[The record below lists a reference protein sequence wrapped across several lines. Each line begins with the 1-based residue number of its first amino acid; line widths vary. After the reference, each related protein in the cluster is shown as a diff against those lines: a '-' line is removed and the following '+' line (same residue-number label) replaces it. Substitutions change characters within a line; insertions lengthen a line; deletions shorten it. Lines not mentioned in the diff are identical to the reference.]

1 MFGELKVDR
10 IGAKLAR
17 NLALNWE
24 EARDDRVTENRE
36 FLYNYFSDLVWSIH
50 QNGWNFGNHRTTQ
63 RIVFLC
69 FYHSFD
75 LVVERLLEC
84 SSHGSSLQGVVV
96 VSLPFVDPISC
107 AAGGDSSAL
116 ENVTRNAFCSYLR
129 LFVLE
134 TPSYSLPSK
143 STPKTETIL
152 EWREMSEE
160 YGLARVREGENVWYL
175 GKVVQGSKQRRKQKR
190 EYFGNV
196 ASRLNNYGCRGL
208 GVCFTG

>member
-1 MFGELKVDR
+1 MKVDR

-134 TPSYSLPSK
+134 TPAYSLPSK
-143 STPKTETIL
+143 STPKTETVL
-152 EWREMSEE
+152 EWRELSEE
-160 YGLARVREGENVWYL
+160 YGLARVREGKNVWYL

-196 ASRLNNYGCRGL
+196 ANRLNNYGCRGWECVL
-208 GVCFTG
+208 RVRAE